1 MEPKRKVNEVLIII
15 YVLIFC
21 MSFGFVGWAMAEQD
35 NQILRDELALPKSNL
50 GGDHYVSNK

>member
-1 MEPKRKVNEVLIII
+1 MEPKRKVNEVLMII

-35 NQILRDELALPKSNL
+35 NQILRDELAYPKAIWEVITN
-50 GGDHYVSNK
+50 VSNK